1 MSLGVVLAQIGS
13 NTWDL
18 DDPDGDEFSSNDSD
32 IENESTGSISAYF
45 RKPLGVQ
52 GPVGGMIQGVT
63 KWTWTLVIQNLGLVV
78 KKLYPALFKL
88 C

>member
-32 IENESTGSISAYF
+32 MENESTGSISAYINM
-45 RKPLGVQ
+45 KSQ
-52 GPVGGMIQGVT
+52 
-63 KWTWTLVIQNLGLVV
+63 
-78 KKLYPALFKL
+78 
-88 C
+88 